1 MVTSALDT
9 CCGAFLT
16 PPHFRF
22 TAYRIRYLTVEIHR
36 HPCST
41 FTSNSTSALDNALNT
56 PQPRSSRLSASVRRL
71 VALTAPPNRVPYF
84 GRTRCRIVREE
95 RATVPDVLLAS
106 SRHECGNTRQHWLS
120 LCRQHPANTEAAIA
134 ALPSHLLS
142 FRRTPGTASH
152 PLTPSSM
159 SASFIV
165 TQIGSLRRSQHSQR
179 RRAHNPPLPT

>member
-1 MVTSALDT
+1 MGTSALDT

-22 TAYRIRYLTVEIHR
+22 TAYRIRYLAVEIHR

-41 FTSNSTSALDNALNT
+41 FASNSTSALDNALNT
-56 PQPRSSRLSASVRRL
+56 PQPRSSRLSASCHISAEL
-71 VALTAPPNRVPYF
+71 AAALS
-84 GRTRCRIVREE
+84 E
-95 RATVPDVLLAS
+95 RATVPDVLLDS
-106 SRHECGNTRQHWLS
+106 SRHERGNTRQHGLS

-165 TQIGSLRRSQHSQR
+165 TRILARYVVLNTLNAAVPTTPLYQLETCCR
-179 RRAHNPPLPT
+179 NPLG